1 MSLFGDLNEVKI
13 MGNITGEPELRF
25 TASGTPVANF
35 SVATNRRFK
44 QGEEWK
50 DETEFHN
57 VVVWGS
63 LAQQLTQR
71 SKKGTRVMV
80 IGRLQTR
87 SWEGQDGR
95 KNYKTEVVADDAF
108 LIDRY
113 EKGKSEDLPVA
124 VATSGANGTGGSN
137 SSHSSSAPMG
147 QQSDPGYA
155 AGPSASPA
163 KAAPQDDVI
172 DPDDLPF

>member
-113 EKGKSEDLPVA
+113 EKGKSEDLPAA
-124 VATSGANGTGGSN
+124 VATSGAGSRD
-137 SSHSSSAPMG
+137 A
-147 QQSDPGYA
+147 A
-155 AGPSASPA
+155 AGNSGQPANAGYSPSASTSTVKPMQ
-163 KAAPQDDVI
+163 QDDAI

>member
-1 MSLFGDLNEVKI
+1 

-57 VVVWGS
+57 VVVWGN

-113 EKGKSEDLPVA
+113 EKGKSEDLPAA
-124 VATSGANGTGGSN
+124 VATSGSN
-137 SSHSSSAPMG
+137 SSSSSSAPMG
-147 QQSDPGYA
+147 QQPDSGYSA
-155 AGPSASPA
+155 TKSPSTA
-163 KAAPQDDVI
+163 KSSQQDDII